1 MRCSRLYHWTKNIKY
16 MVHVLAHEMDDMVK
30 LWILIPLLY
39 RVQWHVMTV
48 LICRGPTFQL
58 IVLLIYFWIFTVRSC
73 TNEFAICNCTNIY
86 LLFANL
92 QFVIVLIH
100 IFYLQVFISAHPCRW
115 PNCYCA
121 NYRHSVVTM
130 LTMLWHLPSEVSC
143 CLNIV

>member
-16 MVHVLAHEMDDMVK
+16 MVHVLPHEMDDMVK
-30 LWILIPLLY
+30 LWILIPFTY
-39 RVQWHVMTV
+39 WVQWDVMTV
-48 LICRGPTFQL
+48 LICQGPTFQL

-100 IFYLQVFISAHPCRW
+100 ICYLQVFIGAHPCRW